1 MNELIEYAGAD
12 ALTRDIGYIIL
23 INICMEQIEYNDY
36 FVGNPRHTD
45 YIDRKSDREWR
56 TID

>member
-1 MNELIEYAGAD
+1 MSELEAYAGAD
-12 ALTRDIGYIIL
+12 ALTEDIGIIIL
-23 INICMEQIEYNDY
+23 VNVCMEKIEYNDY

-45 YIDRKSDREWR
+45 YIDRINGREWI

>member
-1 MNELIEYAGAD
+1 MSELEAYAGAD
-12 ALTRDIGYIIL
+12 ALTEDIGIIIL
-23 INICMEQIEYNDY
+23 INVCMEQIEYDDY

-45 YIDRKSDREWR
+45 YIDRISDREWR